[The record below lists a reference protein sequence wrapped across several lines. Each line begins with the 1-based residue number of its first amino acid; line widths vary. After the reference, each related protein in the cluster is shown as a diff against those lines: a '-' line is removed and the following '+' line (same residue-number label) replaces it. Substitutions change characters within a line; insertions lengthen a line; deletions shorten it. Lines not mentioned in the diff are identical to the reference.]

1 MAIPVGTRVEGGT
14 LITGEYGGTCL
25 LIATYRDGLAVYQA
39 QALVIVDGPIPVYP
53 GPYTVTPLDTRQE
66 LETGWHRLTDDVT
79 VNPIPYREAANE
91 QGGTSIV
98 VGN

>member
-66 LETGWHRLTDDVT
+66 LETDGYRLTDDVT
-79 VNPIPYREAANE
+79 VNPIPYREVPNE
-91 QGGTSIV
+91 YGGTSIV
-98 VGN
+98 VG